1 MDLFETFN
9 ADFIDA
15 QYERWKAD
23 PNAVSPDWRF
33 FFQGFELAGVQ
44 YKEAAPVC
52 DEEQALRQSSVQA
65 LISRYRNIGHLL
77 ACLDPL
83 TSCPTDHP
91 LLNLAAF
98 NLTVKDLDTLF
109 YTQSV
114 SKSNSASLRDIIDI
128 LKETYSRS
136 IGVEFMHLQ
145 DPDERRWLQD
155 RMEPV
160 RNHPDLSPEDK
171 LRILGKLYESALFE
185 QFLHKTYLGQT
196 RFSLEGAEAIIPML
210 DSLVSLAGRQGCR
223 EIILGMAHRGR
234 LNVQTNIL
242 NKSYQEI
249 FSEFESCYDPDNI
262 FGSGDVK
269 YHNGYLADI
278 KTYEGHSLR
287 IFLVNNPI

>member
-1 MDLFETFN
+1 MNLFETFN

-15 QYERWKAD
+15 QYERWKAN
-23 PNAVSPDWRF
+23 PKAVSPDWRF

-44 YKEAAPVC
+44 YREAAPVC

-91 LLNLAAF
+91 LLNIAAF

-109 YTQSV
+109 YAQSV

-145 DPDERRWLQD
+145 DPDERHWLQD

-160 RNHPDLSPEDK
+160 HG
-171 LRILGKLYESALFE
+171 GKGWFCQAYRPF
-185 QFLHKTYLGQT
+185 
-196 RFSLEGAEAIIPML
+196 
-210 DSLVSLAGRQGCR
+210 
-223 EIILGMAHRGR
+223 
-234 LNVQTNIL
+234 
-242 NKSYQEI
+242 
-249 FSEFESCYDPDNI
+249 
-262 FGSGDVK
+262 
-269 YHNGYLADI
+269 
-278 KTYEGHSLR
+278 
-287 IFLVNNPI
+287 

>member
-1 MDLFETFN
+1 MDLSETLN

-15 QYERWKAD
+15 QYEKWKAD
-23 PNAVSPDWRF
+23 PNAVSTDWRF
-33 FFQGFELAGVQ
+33 FFEGFELAGGQ
-44 YKEAAPVC
+44 YRKVAPVW
-52 DEEQALRQSSVQA
+52 DEEQALRQSSVHA

-98 NLTVKDLDTLF
+98 NLTVEDLDTLF
-109 YTQSV
+109 YAHNFF
-114 SKSNSASLRDIIDI
+114 KSNRASLRNLINI
-128 LKETYSRS
+128 LKETYCRS

-160 RNHPDLSPEDK
+160 RNRPDLSPEDK

-196 RFSLEGAEAIIPML
+196 RFSLEVL
-210 DSLVSLAGRQGCR
+210 K
-223 EIILGMAHRGR
+223 R
-234 LNVQTNIL
+234 LFPCL
-242 NKSYQEI
+242 
-249 FSEFESCYDPDNI
+249 
-262 FGSGDVK
+262 
-269 YHNGYLADI
+269 
-278 KTYEGHSLR
+278 
-287 IFLVNNPI
+287 IFLSVWPDSMGTVK